1 MSASFDA
8 GEKIFADLAE
18 VEKKMSDPAVLSDQV
33 QARKVGRRYSELK
46 RQAESIRSWQKLSDD
61 LDAAKELAEVDSE
74 FAKEAERLE
83 SEVSAAHQKM
93 LSVLAPRDPEDASDV
108 LMEIKAGAGGEESAL
123 FAGDLL
129 RMYQRYSEKRGWS
142 FKVMDMNETDLGGVK
157 DAQISI
163 RAKGNPSPEEGVW
176 ASMKYE
182 GGVHRVQ
189 GVFILLLPA
198 CTLCRKLR
206 MRERS
211 RLARMTSGWMCSV
224 PLVLAASR

>member
-1 MSASFDA
+1 
-8 GEKIFADLAE
+8 
-18 VEKKMSDPAVLSDQV
+18 
-33 QARKVGRRYSELK
+33 
-46 RQAESIRSWQKLSDD
+46 KLSDD

-142 FKVMDMNETDLGGVK
+142 FKVMDMNET
-157 DAQISI
+157 
-163 RAKGNPSPEEGVW
+163 
-176 ASMKYE
+176 
-182 GGVHRVQ
+182 
-189 GVFILLLPA
+189 
-198 CTLCRKLR
+198 
-206 MRERS
+206 
-211 RLARMTSGWMCSV
+211 
-224 PLVLAASR
+224 